1 MHSSEA
7 VAQICFQNR
16 RRGSTTL
23 SKGSLEVRLKTHLL
37 LVSAKQV
44 VCDTVAY
51 REVRGKKNTVISLRA
66 TVKLKERSEK
76 TNIGIQSEA
85 VMFKGLWNKLKA

>member
-1 MHSSEA
+1 MHSNEA

-23 SKGSLEVRLKTHLL
+23 SKGSSEGRLKTQLL

-51 REVRGKKNTVISLRA
+51 REV
-66 TVKLKERSEK
+66 ERRER
-76 TNIGIQSEA
+76 
-85 VMFKGLWNKLKA
+85 